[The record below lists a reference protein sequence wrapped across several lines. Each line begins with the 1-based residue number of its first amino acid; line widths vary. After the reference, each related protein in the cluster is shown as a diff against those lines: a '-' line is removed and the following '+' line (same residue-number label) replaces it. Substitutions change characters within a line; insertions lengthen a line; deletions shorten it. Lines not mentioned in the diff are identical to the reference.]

1 VIEAEHDG
9 NIDLPFNT
17 LRASDGSSGAFPI
30 LRVE

>member
-9 NIDLPFNT
+9 NIDLPFYT